1 MRRGTMLVLGLL
13 VTGVALPKDARAEPR
28 NLPDA
33 LLGIITEPIG
43 AILGTVERIA
53 RPPRPPATMRSSRP
67 SAPAA
72 TQGKPAS
79 ASAPTSNSVTGAT
92 ETGAGEPAARAA
104 NATATDPAVAAAPA
118 EAPTAATS
126 STGPATTA
134 VPTPVPRQHNAA
146 LEKPA
151 DERKG
156 RSRNKGAPRPDRE
169 PAQAAPEQSPLGLVG
184 PLAWPSAYEDVIGF
198 TLWPK
203 VYADR
208 LRGHGIGDVLTTIFA
223 PGATSALRSQTEMT
237 RVAAGG
243 PKGAAVTSTAS
254 PSSCNT
260 TDNASP
266 NWPTTQIERSIELTS
281 AQRSTLEQ
289 LKAAVAE
296 AITVIKATCRDEAAP
311 TPVERVRSMQS
322 KLWAVRDAAILIRK
336 PLARFFDSLSDEQ
349 KKQFVVPASL
359 ADPRAAMAGRPVNR
373 EAIARMC
380 GMPNMNESSMQPIE
394 RTLQPTKAQHT
405 SLETLQ
411 KKSFEMGQF
420 LIVSCLQP
428 ASATPAERLDF
439 AIDRLTA
446 VLFAASNINLAF
458 NDLYNQLSEEQKKK
472 LDAFAR

>member
-1 MRRGTMLVLGLL
+1 MRRGTILVLGLL
-13 VTGVALPKDARAEPR
+13 VTCVVQLNDARAEPR
-28 NLPDA
+28 NLPEA

-53 RPPRPPATMRSSRP
+53 RPPRPV
-67 SAPAA
+67 AA
-72 TQGKPAS
+72 TPRKPAS
-79 ASAPTSNSVTGAT
+79 ADAPTSNSVTGAA

-104 NATATDPAVAAAPA
+104 SATATDPAITAAAA
-118 EAPTAATS
+118 AAPTAAPS
-126 STGPATTA
+126 STGPATAA

-146 LEKPA
+146 LEKSA
-151 DERKG
+151 NERKG
-156 RSRNKGAPRPDRE
+156 RSRSKSAPRTDRE
-169 PAQAAPEQSPLGLVG
+169 AAQAAPEQSPLGLVG

-223 PGATSALRSQTEMT
+223 PGATSALKSQTEMT
-237 RVAAGG
+237 RVAEGG
-243 PKGAAVTSTAS
+243 SKGAVLASTAS

-266 NWPTTQIERSIELTS
+266 SWPTTQIERSIELTS

-289 LKAAVAE
+289 LKTVIAG
-296 AITVIKATCRDEAAP
+296 AITVIKATCRDETAP

-336 PLARFFDSLSDEQ
+336 PLARFFDSLTDEQ
-349 KKQFVVPASL
+349 KKQFVVPASQ
-359 ADPRAAMAGRPVNR
+359 ADPRAATMAGRPVNK

-380 GMPNMNESSMQPIE
+380 GMPNMNESSTQPIE
-394 RTLQPTKAQHT
+394 RTLQPTKAQHA
-405 SLETLQ
+405 SLEALQ

-420 LIVSCLQP
+420 LILSCLQP
-428 ASATPAERLDF
+428 MAATPAERLDF

-458 NDLYNQLSEEQKKK
+458 NDLYNQLSEEQKTK

>member
-1 MRRGTMLVLGLL
+1 MRRGTILVLGLM
-13 VTGVALPKDARAEPR
+13 VTCVVQLNDARAEPR
-28 NLPDA
+28 SLPEA

-53 RPPRPPATMRSSRP
+53 RPPRPV
-67 SAPAA
+67 AA
-72 TQGKPAS
+72 TPRKPAS
-79 ASAPTSNSVTGAT
+79 ADAPTSNSVTGTA
-92 ETGAGEPAARAA
+92 ETGAGEPASRAA
-104 NATATDPAVAAAPA
+104 NATATDPAITAAAA
-118 EAPTAATS
+118 AAPTAAPS

-134 VPTPVPRQHNAA
+134 VPTPVPRQHNAS
-146 LEKPA
+146 LEKPT
-151 DERKG
+151 DGRKG
-156 RSRNKGAPRPDRE
+156 RSRSKGAPRTDRE
-169 PAQAAPEQSPLGLVG
+169 AVEATPEQSPLGLVG
-184 PLAWPSAYEDVIGF
+184 PLAWPNAYEDVIGF

-203 VYADR
+203 LYADR

-223 PGATSALRSQTEMT
+223 PGATSALRSRTEMT
-237 RVAAGG
+237 RVAVGG
-243 PKGAAVTSTAS
+243 PKGAAVATTGSAS
-254 PSSCNT
+254 LCDT
-260 TDNASP
+260 TDNAPPS
-266 NWPTTQIERSIELTS
+266 WPTIQIERSIELTS
-281 AQRSTLEQ
+281 AQHSTLEQ
-289 LKAAVAE
+289 LKAAIAE

-311 TPVERVRSMQS
+311 TPVERVRLMQS

-336 PLARFFDSLSDEQ
+336 PLARFIDSLTDEQ
-349 KKQFVVPASL
+349 KKQFVVPASQ
-359 ADPRAAMAGRPVNR
+359 ADLRAAAMAGRPVNR
-373 EAIARMC
+373 EALARMC

-420 LIVSCLQP
+420 LMASCLQP
-428 ASATPAERLDF
+428 TSATPAERLDF